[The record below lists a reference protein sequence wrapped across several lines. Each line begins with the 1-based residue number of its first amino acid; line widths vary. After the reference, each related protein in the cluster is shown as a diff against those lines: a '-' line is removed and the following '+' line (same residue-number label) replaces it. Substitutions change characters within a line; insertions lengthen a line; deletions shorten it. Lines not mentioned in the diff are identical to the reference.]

1 MTFHFVCRQ
10 VQYLHPCQRTVQ
22 HVGYLFFL
30 PLLGKRECCRQI
42 LNVLAS
48 PVAGL
53 AEVAGMCQS
62 YRSCSVNEDTGLS
75 LAYTVAHELG
85 HKSVIKSFFFQ
96 HSHRAMNDRPIL
108 FFYDFFGR
116 CTNSFGA
123 NHDGPT
129 NGCEPL
135 SGDQHVMS
143 PQLSSDAGP
152 IVWSNCSRKDIT
164 RFLDRNWGSCL
175 EDPPSDHEFHYPELP
190 PGAMYNVDHQCRLQY
205 GPEAMH
211 CAGMDEVQ
219 LRNLLSN

>member
-1 MTFHFVCRQ
+1 MF
-10 VQYLHPCQRTVQ
+10 P
-22 HVGYLFFL
+22 FL
-30 PLLGKRECCRQI
+30 RYSFW
-42 LNVLAS
+42 VT
-48 PVAGL
+48 GL

-85 HKSVIKSFFFQ
+85 HKSVVKKNISEICFP
-96 HSHRAMNDRPIL
+96 RAMNDH
-108 FFYDFFGR
+108 FFFFFFMISSPFVGMVGM
-116 CTNSFGA
+116 NSFGA

-211 CAGMDEVQ
+211 CAGMDEVH
-219 LRNLLSN
+219 

>member
-1 MTFHFVCRQ
+1 
-10 VQYLHPCQRTVQ
+10 
-22 HVGYLFFL
+22 
-30 PLLGKRECCRQI
+30 
-42 LNVLAS
+42 
-48 PVAGL
+48 
-53 AEVAGMCQS
+53 MCQS

-85 HKSVIKSFFFQ
+85 HKSVAITLSLSYQFCSMMYVCF
-96 HSHRAMNDRPIL
+96 
-108 FFYDFFGR
+108 
-116 CTNSFGA
+116 SFGA

-129 NGCEPL
+129 NGCEPS

-164 RFLDRNWGSCL
+164 RFLDRNWGTCL

-211 CAGMDEVQ
+211 CAGMDEVKVKHW
-219 LRNLLSN
+219 REGNNESSTCNYINE

>member
-1 MTFHFVCRQ
+1 M
-10 VQYLHPCQRTVQ
+10 
-22 HVGYLFFL
+22 FF
-30 PLLGKRECCRQI
+30 K
-42 LNVLAS
+42 
-48 PVAGL
+48 
-53 AEVAGMCQS
+53 
-62 YRSCSVNEDTGLS
+62 
-75 LAYTVAHELG
+75 
-85 HKSVIKSFFFQ
+85 FF
-96 HSHRAMNDRPIL
+96 I
-108 FFYDFFGR
+108 Y
-116 CTNSFGA
+116 SFGA

-164 RFLDRNWGSCL
+164 RFLDRNWGTCL

-211 CAGMDEVQ
+211 CAGMDEVKVKRTKQ
-219 LRNLLSN
+219 KWRKMNNKFKDLIILMNEHFMYFAGVSNTLVQTTR